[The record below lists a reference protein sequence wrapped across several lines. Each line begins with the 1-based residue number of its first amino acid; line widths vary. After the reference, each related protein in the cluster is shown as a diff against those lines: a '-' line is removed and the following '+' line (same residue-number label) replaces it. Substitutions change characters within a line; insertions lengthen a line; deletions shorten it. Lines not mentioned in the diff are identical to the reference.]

1 MTLPS
6 DSPSDDP
13 VQRAA
18 EPASENPGV
27 DGTDPAR
34 GVEQERNF
42 LKTLVRALPDLV
54 WLKDPDGVYLACNPR
69 FERLYNTREADIV
82 GARTTISCRG
92 TWLISSGAM
101 IWRRSTPGARAQR
114 GKIWSS
120 PTTGTGSAWRIKTPM
135 YGEDGRLVG
144 VLGVARDITD
154 ARRAQEALRE
164 RGDLLEHRRS
174 GRRLDRP
181 GGCPQRPFCR
191 VQRGGSP

>member
-13 VQRAA
+13 EQHAA

-82 GARTTISCRG
+82 GRTDYDFVP
-92 TWLISSGAM
+92 WEVADYF
-101 IWRRSTPGARAQR
+101 RSNDLAAIHAGQPVRNEEELVFAADGHRERVETL
-114 GKIWSS
+114 
-120 PTTGTGSAWRIKTPM
+120 KTPM
-135 YGEDGRLVG
+135 YDDEGRLVG

-154 ARRAQEALRE
+154 ARRAQEA
-164 RGDLLEHRRS
+164 
-174 GRRLDRP
+174 
-181 GGCPQRPFCR
+181 
-191 VQRGGSP
+191 